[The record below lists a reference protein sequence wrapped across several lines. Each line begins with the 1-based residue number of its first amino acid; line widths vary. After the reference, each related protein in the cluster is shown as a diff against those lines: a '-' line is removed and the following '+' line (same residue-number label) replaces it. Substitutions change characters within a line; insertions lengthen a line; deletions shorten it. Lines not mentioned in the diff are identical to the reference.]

1 MPIPFRPRRLP
12 AALLATVLAL
22 AAVPG
27 CGSGGDDLALDDLTP
42 GEARY
47 VERMVVLE
55 RLKAVGLNDRDL
67 ALVLADSLSAAWGDS
82 ALERTIA
89 GLPRDPRRAAAVG
102 RLLSGLLLAEQ
113 DSFVLAPRADRLA
126 APLPEPEP
134 LPERDGRE

>member
-1 MPIPFRPRRLP
+1 MPILSRSRRLP
-12 AALLATVLAL
+12 AALLASVLAL
-22 AAVPG
+22 AAAPG
-27 CGSGGDDLALDDLTP
+27 CGSGDGDLSLADLTE

-47 VERMVVLE
+47 IERMVVLE
-55 RLKAVGLNDRDL
+55 RLKAVGLDDRDL
-67 ALVLADSLSAAWGDS
+67 ALVLADSLAAAWGDS

-113 DSFVLAPRADRLA
+113 DSLVLAPRADRLA
-126 APLPEPEP
+126 DPLPEPAP